1 MGDIKRYIIEATE
14 DDERRKELF
23 DAIMEYDIYKMV
35 RNATTDQ
42 LALIGAE
49 LFLREKALKKK
60 ERNSIKD
67 KARKI
72 IEERNKDG
80 RKNISLER

>member
-1 MGDIKRYIIEATE
+1 MGNIKRYIIEATE

-23 DAIMEYDIYKMV
+23 DATMEYDIYKII

-49 LFLREKALKKK
+49 LFLREKALKRK

-72 IEERNKDG
+72 IEERS
-80 RKNISLER
+80 KNENHIK

>member
-72 IEERNKDG
+72 IEERS
-80 RKNISLER
+80 KNENHIK

>member
-14 DDERRKELF
+14 DDEKRKELF
-23 DAIMEYDIYKMV
+23 DAIMEYDIYKIV

-72 IEERNKDG
+72 IEKEIKNG
-80 RKNISLER
+80 EKNISLER